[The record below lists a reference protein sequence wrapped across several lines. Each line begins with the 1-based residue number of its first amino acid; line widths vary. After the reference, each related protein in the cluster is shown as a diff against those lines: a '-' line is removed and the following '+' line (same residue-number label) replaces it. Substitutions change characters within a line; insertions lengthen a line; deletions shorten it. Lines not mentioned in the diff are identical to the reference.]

1 MVETKRKMFGNGT
14 ELEYWLNEEGYLKV
28 WIISD
33 DLTLSDILN
42 VFNVD
47 ELKGLEKRVSLRI
60 KELNGM
66 KIPECIK

>member
-1 MVETKRKMFGNGT
+1 MFGNGT